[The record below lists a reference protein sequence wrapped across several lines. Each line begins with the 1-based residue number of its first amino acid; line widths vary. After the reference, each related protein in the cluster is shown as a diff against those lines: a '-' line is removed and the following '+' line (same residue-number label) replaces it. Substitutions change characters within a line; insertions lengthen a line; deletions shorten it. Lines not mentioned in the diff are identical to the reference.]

1 MLVVSKCLNLL
12 IGLNNMKI
20 VAITGSIGCGKTTL
34 ANIVR
39 NMGFVVYDVDGWVRK
54 VYNNKDFLKK
64 LENAFP
70 GSVANGVADKKFL
83 RKIVFSDN
91 KKLKILE
98 NLIYPFLNSNI
109 RNIIIKNARKNYVG
123 FLDMALLFEKGWEKY
138 CDVIIL
144 ADVDYK
150 IQKQR
155 VMKRDNISA
164 EDFDKI
170 NNIQLKNKYKKVLS
184 DIVINTDKPLNMLKV
199 EMIGIIKGLI

>member
-1 MLVVSKCLNLL
+1 
-12 IGLNNMKI
+12 MKI

-39 NMGFVVYDVDGWVRK
+39 KMGFVVYDVDGWVRK

-64 LENAFP
+64 LENTFP
-70 GSVANGVADKKFL
+70 GSVNNRVADKKFL
-83 RKIVFSDN
+83 RNIVFSDN
-91 KKLKILE
+91 KKLKMLE
-98 NLIYPFLNSNI
+98 NLIYPFLNNNI

-144 ADVDYK
+144 ADVDYQ

-155 VMKRDNISA
+155 VMKRDNVSA

-170 NNIQLKNKYKKVLS
+170 NNIQLKNEYKKVLS
-184 DIVINTDKPLNMLKV
+184 DIVVDTNKPLNLLKV
-199 EMIGIIKGLI
+199 EMIGILKGLI

>member
-1 MLVVSKCLNLL
+1 MSKCFSLL
-12 IGLNNMKI
+12 IGLDKMKI

-34 ANIVR
+34 AKIVR
-39 NMGFVVYDVDGWVRK
+39 KMGFVVYDVDGWVRK
-54 VYNNKDFLKK
+54 VYNNRDFLKK
-64 LENAFP
+64 LEKAFP
-70 GSVANGVADKKFL
+70 GSVNNGVADKKFL

-98 NLIYPFLNSNI
+98 DLIYPFLNNNI

-170 NNIQLKNKYKKVLS
+170 NNIQLKNEYKKVLS
-184 DIVINTDKPLNMLKV
+184 DIVVDTNKPLNLLKV
-199 EMIGIIKGLI
+199 EMIGILKGLI